1 MLRTQ
6 SISLEDWAPYRALAG
21 AWTGGVVRLRVS
33 GLWGSARPLV
43 LSALLDPDPRPC
55 LILVSGI
62 ADAQR
67 WAGDLR
73 FFGARAVEFPPP
85 EPRLWRGGRH
95 READASRA
103 AVCHRILSGEPVA
116 VVATPAALTHPLPE
130 PGEFKAGTVRLSVG
144 DRLDR
149 DLLVEAL

>member
-1 MLRTQ
+1 MVRPQ

-33 GLWGSARPLV
+33 GLWGLARPLV
-43 LSALLDPDPRPC
+43 VSALLDPDPRPC

-95 READASRA
+95 RAAGALRA
-103 AVCHRILSGEPVA
+103 PRLARIRVGGPVA
-116 VVATPAALTHPLPE
+116 GAADPAPPTARPAPARAHM
-130 PGEFKAGTVRLSVG
+130 AGRPP
-144 DRLDR
+144 
-149 DLLVEAL
+149 

>member
-43 LSALLDPDPRPC
+43 VSALLDPDPRPR

-67 WAGDLR
+67 WAGALR
-73 FFGARAVEFPPP
+73 FFGARAVDFPPP
-85 EPRLWRGGRH
+85 QPRLWRGGRPWDAGAARDRLSH
-95 READASRA
+95 RVPSGEALTASR
-103 AVCHRILSGEPVA
+103 SP
-116 VVATPAALTHPLPE
+116 ATA
-130 PGEFKAGTVRLSVG
+130 
-144 DRLDR
+144 
-149 DLLVEAL
+149 